1 MRTAMAPASPL
12 ASRALARDRHPRQ
25 TTLGAA
31 GLGSLVRLH
40 QGPLLRLH
48 DQREQASRLRPRAR
62 RLLDLVADPYE
73 LDNKVKIRAMRPM
86 WRCCATST
94 TSSSPAWV
102 RAAGFFE
109 LPFRARAPA

>member
-1 MRTAMAPASPL
+1 M
-12 ASRALARDRHPRQ
+12 ARDWHPRQ
-25 TTLGAA
+25 TTLDAA

-40 QGPLLRLH
+40 QGPLLRLY
-48 DQREQASRLRPRAR
+48 DQREWQASRLRPRAR

-102 RAAGFFE
+102 RAAGFLE
-109 LPFRARAPA
+109 LPFRASAPRIRRLVFR